1 MSLHQR
7 TSARRRGPLSPECE
21 KPLQPNAAGND
32 LESSLL
38 QIFTDHHRTSLRLR
52 ETTVIETEKAKK
64 EAVRVADLL
73 VDEVNGGVQESFV
86 NEKRI
91 EMEIRGLAAS
101 IVRFMKQSDQW
112 LTATHS
118 INTAIKV
125 CLSLN
130 YSLLFLNY
138 RDFKFMIELWIKEF
152 KYDFAIK
159 EGEGPCPC

>member
-1 MSLHQR
+1 MNLHQR

-21 KPLQPNAAGND
+21 KPLQPNSAGND

-52 ETTVIETEKAKK
+52 EITEKAKK

-118 INTAIKV
+118 INTAIKEIG
-125 CLSLN
+125 
-130 YSLLFLNY
+130 
-138 RDFKFMIELWIKEF
+138 DFENWMKTMEYDCKSITTAIHNIHKE
-152 KYDFAIK
+152 
-159 EGEGPCPC
+159 

>member
-1 MSLHQR
+1 MNLHQR

-21 KPLQPNAAGND
+21 KPLQPNSAVARPRVISPSNIHRSPPHLPPSPGNHGV
-32 LESSLL
+32 L
-38 QIFTDHHRTSLRLR
+38 
-52 ETTVIETEKAKK
+52 VIETEKAKK

-118 INTAIKV
+118 INTAIKEIG
-125 CLSLN
+125 
-130 YSLLFLNY
+130 
-138 RDFKFMIELWIKEF
+138 DFENWMKTMEYDCKSITTAIHNIHKE
-152 KYDFAIK
+152 
-159 EGEGPCPC
+159 

>member
-1 MSLHQR
+1 MNLHQR

-21 KPLQPNAAGND
+21 KPLHPNSAGND

-52 ETTVIETEKAKK
+52 EITVIETEKAKK

-118 INTAIKV
+118 INTAIKEIG
-125 CLSLN
+125 
-130 YSLLFLNY
+130 
-138 RDFKFMIELWIKEF
+138 DFENWMKTMEYDCKSITTAIHNIHKE
-152 KYDFAIK
+152 
-159 EGEGPCPC
+159 